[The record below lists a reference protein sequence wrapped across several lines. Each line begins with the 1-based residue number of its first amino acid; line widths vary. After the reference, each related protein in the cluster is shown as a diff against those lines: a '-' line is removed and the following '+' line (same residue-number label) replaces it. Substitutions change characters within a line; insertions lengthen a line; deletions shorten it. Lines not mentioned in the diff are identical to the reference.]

1 MPMGPIIGGHGPI
14 GAMCPM
20 DMLPMAMLLPGG
32 GGGDSSS
39 TNVVRVY
46 KLYTNDVWY
55 ILDMCVAMPS
65 LKTIYLP
72 VAKYLF

>member
-1 MPMGPIIGGHGPI
+1 MAAPIIMPGSAMPMGPIIGGHGPI

-32 GGGDSSS
+32 GGGDSNS

-46 KLYTNDVWY
+46 QLYTLMMY
-55 ILDMCVAMPS
+55 GTYGHA
-65 LKTIYLP
+65 
-72 VAKYLF
+72 